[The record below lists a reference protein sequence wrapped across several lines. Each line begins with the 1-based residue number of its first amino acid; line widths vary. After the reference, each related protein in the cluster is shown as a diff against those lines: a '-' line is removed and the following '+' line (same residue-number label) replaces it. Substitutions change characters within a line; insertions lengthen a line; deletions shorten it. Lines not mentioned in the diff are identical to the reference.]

1 MKKTRDIQL
10 DFVRVVATFFV
21 MSVHFFLKTGFYKQ
35 QIIGWESF
43 VQILFRSLFMTC
55 VPLFIILSG
64 YLLNYRNIN
73 IKHFLS
79 IRKVLFQYFLCTILL
94 FLFDVMKGWRVA
106 SFRSFVDNLVSFG
119 QYSWYIKKYVLLFI
133 MIPFINTFFRKVK
146 NKKTCQISLLVLAMI
161 ILIPTTFELAGVGGQ
176 RVCDTLLKI
185 SDKLYTVLYYSIG
198 VYYYYYKD
206 EFIVLKSKILLM
218 SLIGTLLTTSAV
230 AYLRYVNNT
239 YLWENWNS
247 YNGIFVFL
255 SATTLFLLLLR
266 VDLSGIKNGVVGKM
280 IEKFSKI
287 SIYIYLLS
295 YIFDNIYYE
304 IFEKIDIPV
313 FTTIKYPLI
322 PVLVFVS
329 AYFMGELVNLIFE
342 NVDNKFEM
350 IIYKKGKV

>member
-1 MKKTRDIQL
+1 
-10 DFVRVVATFFV
+10 

-43 VQILFRSLFMTC
+43 VQIFFRSLFMTC

-119 QYSWYIKKYVLLFI
+119 QYSWYIKKYDLLFI

-161 ILIPTTFELAGVGGQ
+161 ILIPTTFELAGVGG

-185 SDKLYTVLYYSIG
+185 SNKLYTVLYYSIG

-247 YNGIFVFL
+247 YNGIFVFM

-266 VDLSGIKNGVVGKM
+266 VDLSGIKWCGGNM

-304 IFEKIDIPV
+304 IFEKIDMPV
-313 FTTIKYPLI
+313 FATIKYPLI

-350 IIYKKGKV
+350 IINKKGKV